1 MGKILVYYY
10 LRNGGKGLEAL
21 LDINPMASGLLL
33 VAGSEHS
40 SRRAAPQSCSHEP
53 NGEVGDR
60 AL

>member
-10 LRNGGKGLEAL
+10 LRNCGKGLEAL

-40 SRRAAPQSCSHEP
+40 TVHTTALRGQQSYSQSPE
-53 NGEVGDR
+53 
-60 AL
+60 